1 MSMKRANGDGSVYRI
16 GGKRRKPW
24 GARIT
29 CGWQIDA
36 NTGKVKQVYQQIGTF
51 ATRPEA
57 EKALNSFLENPYDID
72 AHKITFSEAYDR
84 WSSEYYETLKNP
96 SSARSYKAAY
106 AYCQPLYN
114 MRMRDIRV
122 EHMQGVIKDAKV
134 GDATKGRM
142 KSLFN
147 LLFKWC
153 MIHEVVEKDYSA
165 LFVQKIGKRNKE
177 NRVPF
182 SDKEILLLW
191 EHEEAPFVDLVLVG
205 LYTGFRPTE
214 ICLLE
219 NEKIDLEAG
228 LMIGGIKTEA
238 GTDRTVPIHSK
249 IFPIVK
255 KHWRSDR
262 KFLFVDERQTALTY
276 DQYRGRFKH
285 IMQWLHMDHTPHETR
300 HTFITNAEQN
310 GMPRD
315 ILKLIV
321 GHELNDITEK
331 YYIHRS
337 LDDLR
342 TGIELVDYTRKK

>member
-24 GARIT
+24 CARIT
-29 CGWQIDA
+29 IGWQIDA
-36 NTGKVKQVYQQIGTF
+36 ESGRVRQVYQTIGTF

-72 AHKITFSEAYDR
+72 QHKITFSEVYDR

-106 AYCQPLYN
+106 AYCKPLYDI
-114 MRMRDIRV
+114 RMRDLRV
-122 EHMQGVIKDAKV
+122 EHLQGVIKDAQV
-134 GDATKGRM
+134 GESTKSRM

-147 LLFKWC
+147 LMYKWC

-182 SDKEILLLW
+182 SPEEIAMLW
-191 EHEEAPFVDLVLVG
+191 QHEEAPFIDLILFG

-214 ICLLE
+214 ICLIE
-219 NEKIDLEAG
+219 NENVDLD
-228 LMIGGIKTEA
+228 GGVIVGGMKTEA
-238 GTDRTVPIHSK
+238 GTDRIVPIHSL
-249 IFPIVK
+249 ILDIVR
-255 KHWRSDR
+255 KHYRTDR
-262 KFLFVDERQTALTY
+262 KFLFVDERQTGLTY

-285 IMQWLHMDHTPHETR
+285 IMQWLRMTHTPHETR
-300 HTFITNAEQN
+300 HTFITNAEAN

-315 ILKLIV
+315 VLKLIV
-321 GHELNDITEK
+321 GHELYDVTEK

-337 LDDLR
+337 VDDLKHD
-342 TGIELVDYTRKK
+342 IELIDYSQT